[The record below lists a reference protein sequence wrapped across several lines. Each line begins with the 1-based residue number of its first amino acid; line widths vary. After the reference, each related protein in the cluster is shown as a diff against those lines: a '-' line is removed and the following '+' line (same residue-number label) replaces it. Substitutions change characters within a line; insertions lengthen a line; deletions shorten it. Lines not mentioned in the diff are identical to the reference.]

1 MLADRGI
8 RLREQHV
15 VRTQRPD
22 SDSIGLAQHAIV
34 TEHGDDF
41 LPNFPDNDI
50 FGDEIRH
57 GRLARQHGR
66 FFLVERALAAIAFRF
81 LLRRRLAVSS
91 AGSSSTHQP
100 AFASLYCCCSSSCR
114 LRSSA
119 SSFGISTKLKA
130 PEASGTRRNSRPG
143 KNFSMIVAS
152 SAKTES
158 IALSEINL
166 PAGAR
171 TIFGKR
177 LPSTR
182 ITVKRRFLRSFFVVL
197 ELSFRRYD
205 DREHST
211 GNKLV
216 QPAQ

>member
-100 AFASLYCCCSSSCR
+100 AFASLYCLCSSSC
-114 LRSSA
+114 LARSSA
-119 SSFGISTKLKA
+119 SSFGISTKLKS
-130 PEASGTRRNSRPG
+130 PEANGTRRNSPG
-143 KNFSMIVAS
+143 KNFSMILAS
-152 SAKTES
+152 SASTAS

-182 ITVKRRFLRSFFVVL
+182 ITVKRRFLRSFFIVL